1 MIEFLNMKEYQWLYP
16 ITNICNWM
24 DSFIAS
30 LHFIKNNPYL
40 LVPCEVMTIA
50 LPGNESLL
58 QLSIKNIF
66 HNRSVTC
73 ITE

>member
-40 LVPCEVMTIA
+40 WVPCEVMTIA